1 MEKAFEGENAMQW
14 KEQLKKHEGSL
25 TLIVIT
31 LVVRIAMLFE
41 HSGSEI
47 NSIVGWIYLLTL
59 LAFVL
64 IPAERTIEVIVWVFL
79 AFGIIWL
86 GWVTLGDMVYRFFHL
101 LTYGFSDMGDEPM
114 ACFFTALANLI
125 LGFEITGE
133 LKNKK

>member
-1 MEKAFEGENAMQW
+1 MQW

-64 IPAERTIEVIVWVFL
+64 IPAERAIEDIVWLFFAL
-79 AFGIIWL
+79 GIIWL
-86 GWVTLGDMVYRFFHL
+86 GWVALGDMVYRFFHL

-114 ACFFTALANLI
+114 ACFFAVLANLI
-125 LGFEITGE
+125 LRFEISQE

>member
-125 LGFEITGE
+125 LGFEITWE